1 MTDLKIRVF
10 KSDEEEPDTTITIP
24 GKILKIAS
32 TIIPKKLAEKL
43 QEEGIDI
50 DEIIRLSEN
59 PDAQGTLVE
68 VEEHKKNKK
77 ITSKTVFTWLSI
89 LMSTLYQFFKSTFL
103 SRIISSIGFIFYFF
117 FYH

>member
-10 KSDEEEPDTTITIP
+10 KSDEEKPDTTVTIP
-24 GKILKIAS
+24 GNILKIAS
-32 TIIPKKLAEKL
+32 TLIPKKLAVSL

-59 PDAQGTLVE
+59 PEAQGTLIE

-77 ITSKTVFTWLSI
+77 VVIVLE
-89 LMSTLYQFFKSTFL
+89 
-103 SRIISSIGFIFYFF
+103 
-117 FYH
+117 